1 MTVGDT
7 MSVNDNR
14 ETLSAWLDGE
24 ATELEAR
31 RLMRD
36 LNDDDTASLARW
48 QLARDLMQGHQA
60 VPVPEGFNQ
69 RLLEALA
76 DGDTHRRPAWM
87 HPIASLAVAASV
99 AVATV
104 IGWQYWEYT
113 SAAAKP
119 AMASSEARL
128 PRLLGAET
136 DLVSQSL
143 LGQTRSAA
151 MEQEQERL
159 DAMMVRH
166 NEYVTRHS
174 PQGVTAS
181 ARFISQDAQ
190 RDAALPV
197 APETPAEQRDTH

>member
-1 MTVGDT
+1 

-14 ETLSAWLDGE
+14 ETLSAWMDGE
-24 ATELEAR
+24 VTELEAR

-36 LNDDDTASLARW
+36 LSDDDAATLARW
-48 QLARDLMQGHQA
+48 QLARDLMQGHPAQ
-60 VPVPEGFNQ
+60 PVPDGFSQ
-69 RLLEALA
+69 RLQAALA
-76 DGDTHRRPAWM
+76 EQDVQRRPAWM

-113 SAAAKP
+113 NAASKP
-119 AMASSEARL
+119 AMASSETRL
-128 PRLLGAET
+128 PRMLGVET

-166 NEYVTRHS
+166 SEYVTRHS

-181 ARFISQDAQ
+181 ARFISQEAQ
-190 RDAALPV
+190 KD
-197 APETPAEQRDTH
+197 TP